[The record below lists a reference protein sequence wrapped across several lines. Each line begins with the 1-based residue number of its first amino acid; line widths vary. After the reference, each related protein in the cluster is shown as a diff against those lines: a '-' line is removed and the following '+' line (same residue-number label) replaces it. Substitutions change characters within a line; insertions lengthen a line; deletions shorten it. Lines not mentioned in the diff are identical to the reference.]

1 MITIE
6 RVSPAV
12 MEQEAQNNNIE
23 LPIEQTEV
31 WEDFQAGIAGRR
43 PWGALLVRSNDN
55 LVAVISLI
63 DMETHGYHYL
73 RAMHGPV
80 WKTKP
85 TEAQEQAVIKALVS
99 FVKSHDRHVAFLR
112 IDTWFSNG
120 TFPVLSTVP
129 YNETVVLDVTGGDD
143 AILARMKGRGRRDVR
158 KALRESP
165 AEIADETEKAAK
177 DFSEYYAV
185 MVETAKRDG
194 FTPAP
199 MTDYTDM
206 IKALGP
212 NHCHVF
218 AARIDGKVVAW
229 SLVTLQGKTGVYYY
243 ASMLTSVR
251 RLHVPDKLL
260 YSVACMLGEAG
271 YEKLDLMGIG
281 NDFAPSLKSLNEFKT
296 KFTKETTQLAAGRD
310 VPVKKTFYSM
320 LRLLQSLRHKMQGK
334 KQGNADKMAIK
345 KAADQKAHEAAE
357 SKKAAKAAAHQER
370 KSEKEAA
377 AKAAPAQSTPAKATP
392 TKSPE
397 QATKPAAPVQ
407 PASSSSQSADS
418 AAQPAPQQ
426 VAEADSKPASA
437 QQESSQSD
445 ESTNK

>member
-1 MITIE
+1 
-6 RVSPAV
+6 
-12 MEQEAQNNNIE
+12 
-23 LPIEQTEV
+23 
-31 WEDFQAGIAGRR
+31 
-43 PWGALLVRSNDN
+43 
-55 LVAVISLI
+55 
-63 DMETHGYHYL
+63 
-73 RAMHGPV
+73 
-80 WKTKP
+80 
-85 TEAQEQAVIKALVS
+85 
-99 FVKSHDRHVAFLR
+99 
-112 IDTWFSNG
+112 
-120 TFPVLSTVP
+120 
-129 YNETVVLDVTGGDD
+129 
-143 AILARMKGRGRRDVR
+143 
-158 KALRESP
+158 
-165 AEIADETEKAAK
+165 
-177 DFSEYYAV
+177 
-185 MVETAKRDG
+185 
-194 FTPAP
+194 
-199 MTDYTDM
+199 
-206 IKALGP
+206 
-212 NHCHVF
+212 
-218 AARIDGKVVAW
+218 
-229 SLVTLQGKTGVYYY
+229 
-243 ASMLTSVR
+243 
-251 RLHVPDKLL
+251 
-260 YSVACMLGEAG
+260 MLGEAG